1 MDTIFCLVGPS
12 GSGKTTVAKA
22 LEKHGYN
29 VIQSYTTRPQR
40 SDNEWG
46 HTFVTAIYS
55 DKPPW
60 VMDNVIAYNEFA
72 GNHYWATKEIGR
84 AHV

>member
-29 VIQSYTTRPQR
+29 VIQSYTTRPRR
-40 SDNEWG
+40 SENEWG
-46 HTFVTAIYS
+46 HTFVTVIS
-55 DKPPW
+55 NDDPSLIQIMPW
-60 VMDNVIAYNEFA
+60 VMENVIA
-72 GNHYWATKEIGR
+72 
-84 AHV
+84 